1 MGSFNFHF
9 NTFFFITP
17 LSNENRIVPNQ
28 ITYQNFISDLGSLPE
43 TSMKV
48 EKKSELIGRGGVYR
62 RPVGWPCKVQM
73 LYVSSLC

>member
-17 LSNENRIVPNQ
+17 LKNENRIVPNQ

-48 EKKSELIGRGGVYR
+48 EKKSELNQLIGRGGVYR
-62 RPVGWPCKVQM
+62 RPVTATPSFVM
-73 LYVSSLC
+73 H

>member
-1 MGSFNFHF
+1 MKTELS
-9 NTFFFITP
+9 P
-17 LSNENRIVPNQ
+17 LPNQ

-62 RPVGWPCKVQM
+62 RPVGDIRMYRQGLAFGYCCTLSP
-73 LYVSSLC
+73 